1 MVDVKFEEL
10 IKYIGKC
17 LRIENHEKMVTYVKV
32 EKIEKCPIIP
42 CEYIASITGPAFT
55 FYTDENKNAYIR
67 TVNKYWTTLVEND
80 RIEEVTEGEF
90 IEVLNKKV
98 FSAKVN
104 LIKIIRNNNGKTG
117 STSED

>member
-1 MVDVKFEEL
+1 MVEAKFEEL

-17 LRIENHEKMVTYVKV
+17 LRIENHEKKVTYVKV

-55 FYTDENKNAYIR
+55 FYTNENKNAYIR
-67 TVNKYWTTLVEND
+67 TVNKYCTTLVEND
-80 RIEEVTEGEF
+80 RIEQVTEIEF
-90 IEVLNKKV
+90 IEALNEKL
-98 FSAKVN
+98 FSVKVN
-104 LIKIIRNNNGKTG
+104 LMKIISNNNGKTG